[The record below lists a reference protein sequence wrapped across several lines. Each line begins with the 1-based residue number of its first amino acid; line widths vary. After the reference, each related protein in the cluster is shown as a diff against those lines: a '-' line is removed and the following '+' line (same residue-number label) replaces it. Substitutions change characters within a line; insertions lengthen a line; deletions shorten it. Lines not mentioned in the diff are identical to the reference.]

1 MLFEIYKLL
10 ENSKIQDELV
20 TISPPSPNLKKKK
33 QNCRYKLTNI
43 NFNLKVF

>member
-20 TISPPSPNLKKKK
+20 TISPPSPNLKKKN
-33 QNCRYKLTNI
+33 NCRYKLTNI

>member
-33 QNCRYKLTNI
+33 QL
-43 NFNLKVF
+43 